1 MRPVFVCRLDEPQ
14 YEHNVL
20 PVMKS
25 TSRLLPAFLLI
36 WLLAIC
42 PSHAASRQ
50 VALELV
56 LAVDTSTSVDAQ
68 EFELQRKGLADAF
81 VDKDVIA
88 AIEAFG
94 SLGIAVCVVEWAG
107 TKQQSTVVDWVFV
120 GSTSDAFL
128 LSRKI
133 QSSPRAIYGMTDIGS
148 VLDYSANSIQ
158 QNDFEGF
165 RKVIDV
171 SGDGVSNP
179 TKTSAASDRVIGQGI
194 TVNGLVIFNEEYD
207 LGELA
212 DVELVNHY
220 KTSVIGGPGAF
231 LMEAQNFDDFAS
243 AIRQKLLKEIAGPAT
258 ASLGQSA
265 MDQ

>member
-1 MRPVFVCRLDEPQ
+1 
-14 YEHNVL
+14 
-20 PVMKS
+20 MKS
-25 TSRLLPAFLLI
+25 ISILLSAFLLTC
-36 WLLAIC
+36 LLANS
-42 PSHAASRQ
+42 PSKAASRQ
-50 VALELV
+50 VALELL

-68 EFELQRKGLADAF
+68 EFELQRTGLANAF

-88 AIEAFG
+88 AIESYG
-94 SLGIAVCVVEWAG
+94 YLGIAVCVVEWAG
-107 TKQQSTVVDWVFV
+107 TKQQSTVVDWTFV
-120 GSTSDAFL
+120 NSASDAFI

-133 QSSPRAIYGMTDIGS
+133 QSAPRAIYGMTDIGS

-158 QNDFEGF
+158 RNDFEGF

-179 TKTSAASDRVIGQGI
+179 AKTSAASDRVIGQGI
-194 TVNGLVIFNEEYD
+194 TVNGLAIFNEEYD

-231 LMEAQNFDDFAS
+231 LMEAQNFDDFAR

-265 MDQ
+265 IDQ